1 MDERILRG
9 LGKNLNRIRMG
20 AGLTQERV
28 AEKADISLRYIQWLE
43 AGRRNP
49 SIETLVRLH
58 KVLRCSYDDLFKG
71 L

>member
-58 KVLRCSYDDLFKG
+58 KVLGCSYDDLFKG